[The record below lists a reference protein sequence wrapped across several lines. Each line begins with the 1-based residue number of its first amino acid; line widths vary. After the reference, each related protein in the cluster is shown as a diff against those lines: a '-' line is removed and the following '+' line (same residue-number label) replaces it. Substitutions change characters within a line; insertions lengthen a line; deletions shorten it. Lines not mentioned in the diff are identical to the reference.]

1 MEKMNSKFYPKSR
14 ICNPKSIPVPRHDFP
29 VSPQRYSIP
38 PPPGCARLG
47 TKIDICE
54 IAIHISRIAAKYIAK
69 IIHIYLIRRHRPGE
83 RENQIIFKKRL
94 YRFVVFF
101 FRCVSLLSN
110 QHGSLSLPFIRGKRW
125 LYAGCVLLI
134 LCFFFR
140 VCITSVV

>member
-1 MEKMNSKFYPKSR
+1 MEQMNSKFYPKSR
-14 ICNPKSIPVPRHDFP
+14 IWNPKSIPVPRHDFP
-29 VSPQRYSIP
+29 VSPQRYSI

-101 FRCVSLLSN
+101 LDAFHYSLINMVRYRYHSFG
-110 QHGSLSLPFIRGKRW
+110 GSGG
-125 LYAGCVLLI
+125 YMQDV
-134 LCFFFR
+134 FF
-140 VCITSVV
+140 